1 MNEKKLKKEKEK
13 KGRTIDDMSER
24 KSTGLPSSVCVVGCA
39 FNRWPCRFIK
49 LAELNP
55 KFWSFKTEENE
66 IKTHKIAVM
75 VF

>member
-39 FNRWPCRFIK
+39 FNGRIG
-49 LAELNP
+49 LSN
-55 KFWSFKTEENE
+55 
-66 IKTHKIAVM
+66 
-75 VF
+75 